1 MVSPQGFRACHIL
14 GQLLGSC
21 GLLLLLL
28 LLLLLGPGRLG
39 DQHAPEKRPVQA
51 RAAVLHARTLA
62 HAGVEL
68 VFSMRLYKDLS
79 KPRPPSCM
87 SCVELLL
94 TSAICCK
101 HQSLPAGP
109 LPCPVA

>member
-21 GLLLLLL
+21 GLLL

-51 RAAVLHARTLA
+51 RAAVLHART
-62 HAGVEL
+62 
-68 VFSMRLYKDLS
+68 
-79 KPRPPSCM
+79 
-87 SCVELLL
+87 
-94 TSAICCK
+94 
-101 HQSLPAGP
+101 
-109 LPCPVA
+109 